1 MKKYFAILF
10 GILLG
15 SSCCQQKAT
24 KNVDVKKQGQIDANL
39 GVINSL
45 RNAGDKLTAS
55 REVFHWIYFK
65 NESDKNNYLKEV
77 IKKGFVLV
85 SSNTIKDKF
94 PYQLQIKRIDKVD
107 EDSVNKYVIYLWEK
121 AVEYNG
127 DYDGWETSIEKSTLR
142 TSS

>member
-10 GILLG
+10 GIFLG
-15 SSCCQQKAT
+15 SSSCQQKET
-24 KNVDVKKQGQIDANL
+24 KNVDVKKQAQINANL

-65 NESDKNNYLKEV
+65 EEKQRNNYLIEV
-77 IKKGFVLV
+77 SKKGFELV
-85 SSNTIKDKF
+85 SSNKINDKF

-107 EDSVNKYVIYLWEK
+107 ENSVNDYVIYLWEK
-121 AVEYNG
+121 AIEYGG
-127 DYDGWETSIEKSTLR
+127 DYDGWETSIEKT
-142 TSS
+142 

>member
-15 SSCCQQKAT
+15 SSSCQQKET

-65 NESDKNNYLKEV
+65 DEKQRKNYLTEV
-77 IKKGFVLV
+77 SKKGFELV
-85 SSNTIKDKF
+85 SSDKINDKF

-107 EDSVNKYVIYLWEK
+107 ENSVNDYVIYLWEK
-121 AVEYNG
+121 AIEYNG
-127 DYDGWETSIEKSTLR
+127 DYDGWETSIEKT
-142 TSS
+142 